1 MTFLATILGKENGA
15 QSCCA
20 WCKMSKTE
28 RRTHGHA
35 FGKPRTVEKILEVL
49 QNVQENNSE
58 EKPEK

>member
-1 MTFLATILGKENGA
+1 
-15 QSCCA
+15 
-20 WCKMSKTE
+20 MSKTE